1 MRTIAL
7 SCVILILCA
16 LAAGCWSRK
25 EMNDIAIVA
34 GLSVDKA
41 DGKYLLSAQILNPG
55 QMSEQQGQG
64 GGAPVTTFAT
74 EADTIHE
81 GIRKLTAV
89 SPRKL
94 HFSHIRI
101 FLLGEEIAREGIRN
115 VLDLFLRDHELRPD
129 FYVAVAKGT
138 KAVDIL
144 STFTTL
150 EKVPAEKLYKGL
162 ETSEKYWAPS
172 VGVHL
177 DDLIKALISEGR
189 QPVLMGLEI
198 SGDVRKADKEENTKA
213 IRPKALLRYSSVGVF
228 KEDKLIG
235 WLNED
240 ESRGY
245 NFIVDNVN
253 QSVSDISCPQ
263 GGKLVVELMRTK
275 TKLKAKFDEG
285 KPELEIRIDAEGNVS
300 EVECQIDLSKT
311 KSIYELEKRA
321 EQRIQGYVEAAV
333 RKVQTGFKSDI
344 FGFGEAMHRD
354 QPKHWKA
361 IKNEWGQMF
370 TTVSIRPNV
379 DVKLR
384 RTGKIGKSFIQEIKS
399 E

>member
-7 SCVILILCA
+7 FCVSFLLCT

-34 GLSVDKA
+34 GLAVDKA
-41 DGKYLLSAQILNPG
+41 EGEYLLSAQILNPG

-64 GGAPVTTFAT
+64 GGAQVTTFAT
-74 EADTIHE
+74 EADTLHE

-89 SPRKL
+89 SPRRL

-101 FLLGEEIAREGIRN
+101 FVLGEEIAREGIRN
-115 VLDLFLRDHELRPD
+115 VLDLLLRDQELRPD
-129 FYVAVAKGT
+129 FYVTVAKGT

-150 EKVPAEKLYKGL
+150 EKVPAEKLFKGL
-162 ETSEKYWAPS
+162 EASEKYWAPS
-172 VGVHL
+172 IGVHL
-177 DDLIKALISEGR
+177 DDLIKTLISEGK

-198 SGDVRKADKEENTKA
+198 SGDVRKADKEENTKT
-213 IRPKALLRYSSVGVF
+213 IRPRAILKYSSIGVF

-235 WLNED
+235 WLNEE
-240 ESRGY
+240 ESRGF

-253 QSVSDISCPQ
+253 QSVTDISCPQ
-263 GGKLVVELMRTK
+263 GGKLAVELMRAK
-275 TKLKAKFDEG
+275 TKLKAKFADD
-285 KPELEIRIDAEGNVS
+285 KPELEIRIDAEGNIS
-300 EVECQIDLSKT
+300 EVDCQIDLSKT
-311 KSIYELEKRA
+311 KTIYELEKRA

-354 QPKHWKA
+354 QPKRWKA
-361 IKNEWGQMF
+361 IKNEWGQLF
-370 TTVSIRPNV
+370 PTVSIHPNV

>member
-1 MRTIAL
+1 
-7 SCVILILCA
+7 

-34 GLSVDKA
+34 GIAVDKA

-64 GGAPVTTFAT
+64 GGVPVTTFAT

-101 FLLGEEIAREGIRN
+101 FVLGEEIAREGIRN
-115 VLDLFLRDHELRPD
+115 VLDLLLRDQELRPD
-129 FYVAVAKGT
+129 FYVAVAKAA

-213 IRPKALLRYSSVGVF
+213 IRPKAILRYSSLGVF

-253 QSVSDISCPQ
+253 QSVTDISCPQ
-263 GGKLVVELMRTK
+263 GGKLVVELMHTK
-275 TKLKAKFDEG
+275 TKLKAKFAEG

-361 IKNEWGQMF
+361 IKNEWEQLF
-370 TTVSIRPNV
+370 TTVSVHPNV

-384 RTGKIGKSFIQEIKS
+384 RTGKIGKSFIQEIKN

>member
-115 VLDLFLRDHELRPD
+115 VLDLLLRDHELRPD

-213 IRPKALLRYSSVGVF
+213 IRPKAILRYSAVGVF

-253 QSVSDISCPQ
+253 QSVTDISCPQ

-275 TKLKAKFDEG
+275 TRLKAKFAEG

-361 IKNEWGQMF
+361 IKNEWGQTF
-370 TTVSIRPNV
+370 TTVSVHPNV